1 MKYLH
6 SFEIDAHFLNFSI
19 LYKLNNG
26 NKVVSG
32 EYSGRGFGGQTPFFL
47 RKNFQ
52 FG

>member
-6 SFEIDAHFLNFSI
+6 SFEIDAHFLSFSI
-19 LYKLNNG
+19 LFKLNNG
-26 NKVVSG
+26 EVVSG
-32 EYSGRGFGGQTPFFL
+32 EYSWRGFGGQTPSFL